1 MPIRHELSLPEEVML
16 LALHDE
22 KGTVA
27 FGSMYS
33 YAITGGIIAE
43 LALRQ
48 RIDVERVKRSAL
60 VNVRNPTPVGDP
72 LLDEALEKMRT
83 ASRRAS
89 VQTWVQRLNRI
100 PARQRL
106 LDRLRQRGILRF
118 QEGRLLFVFPRDT
131 YPTSDPAPERD
142 AIERVRR
149 AIFDDAPTDPRTAVL
164 ASLAHATGL
173 LAPIFGRKVLKA
185 RKQRIK
191 ELAAMSDVAGATESA
206 VRGVQE
212 AVQAANAAVIAAVV
226 ASSAASS

>member
-27 FGSMYS
+27 FGSMYG
-33 YAITGGIIAE
+33 YAITGAIIAE
-43 LALRQ
+43 LALRE
-48 RIDVERVKRSAL
+48 RIDVERVKRSSL
-60 VNVRNPTPVGDP
+60 VNVRSATPVGNP

-83 ASRRAS
+83 ARRRAS
-89 VQTWVQRLNRI
+89 VQTWVQRLTRI

-106 LDRLRQRGILRF
+106 IDRLRQRGILRY
-118 QEGRLLFVFPRDT
+118 QEGRVLFVFPRDT
-131 YPTSDPAPERD
+131 YPTSDAAPERD
-142 AIERVRR
+142 AIERMRR

-173 LAPIFGRKVLKA
+173 LAPIFGRKQLKA
-185 RKQRIK
+185 RKQRFK
-191 ELAAMSDVAGATESA
+191 ELAAMTDVAGATASA
-206 VRGVQE
+206 VRGVHE